1 MHKNKNISLTDPSLM
16 VNVKD
21 AEKYCPRVQ
30 VFAHYNDSTFLEKDM
45 LKAFSFM
52 KKEFEANSKYMNLA
66 RCTDD
71 IDKNTSEGK
80 MSAILAI
87 EAMGNQKDISP
98 ESVKKFADAGVRF
111 AGLCW
116 NNDNY
121 LCGGIGANGKGITP
135 LGKEILKEMEK
146 QKIILDVSHMSDKSF
161 EDSFEN
167 YSLPICATHSNSRT
181 VFAHNRN
188 LTDEQFG
195 EIVKRGGVCAVNFY
209 PTFLSGGKS
218 SIKDVISHIEHFLSL
233 GGEDNIGIGSDFDGI
248 ETTPDGIETSE
259 EVYKIFDALLLLN
272 YKESVIQKIAFYN
285 FYNFFK
291 KF

>member
-1 MHKNKNISLTDPSLM
+1 M

-30 VFAHYNDSTFLEKDM
+30 VFAHYNDGTFLEKDM

-52 KKEFEANSKYMNLA
+52 KKEFEANSEYMNLA

-80 MSAILAI
+80 MSAILSI

-116 NNDNY
+116 NNDNS
-121 LCGGIGANGKGITP
+121 LCGGIGENGKGITP

-248 ETTPDGIETSE
+248 ETTPEDLRTSE
-259 EVYKIFDALLLLN
+259 DVYKIFDALLSLN
-272 YKESVIQKIAFYN
+272 YKESVIRKIAFYN

-291 KF
+291 NFEV